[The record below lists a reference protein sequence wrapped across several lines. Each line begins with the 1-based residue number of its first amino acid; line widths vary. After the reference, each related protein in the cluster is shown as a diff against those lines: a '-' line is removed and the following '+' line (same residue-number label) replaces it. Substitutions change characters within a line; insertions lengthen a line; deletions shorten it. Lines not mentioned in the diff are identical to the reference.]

1 MQEKTEI
8 KEIMLFQNIDYK
20 GLEEHLNKLRK
31 DGYKIKD
38 IKKASISLEK
48 AVDANN
54 FEYFCESYPF
64 TKSRKNKF
72 GAFSTHLYDMESE
85 GFEFVCGFKDINIFE
100 NHSASKKAI
109 RDADEKSWK
118 NISNIRF
125 FSISVFISFFMI
137 FLASS
142 VFLFWPNIDKFI
154 NLKQFMFMVFIPLI
168 FLTLSIM
175 YLRRIIFFYSKALR
189 KKFASE
195 KAFKFGRVLMI
206 ILISLLILMALSYV
220 ALDIYNFSVGNITL
234 IKLFSSYFFLI
245 GSALTFLVYKLLI
258 EKVFDKFFPRFL
270 FIAIS
275 LFMVTNLQ
283 TKLLDMPI
291 NNAMDKEIFEVDSN
305 INQHRYYNNNKFMS
319 KNFFIDKYT
328 KNYSYTTDKDDMG
341 ELLTMTSEHYH
352 AKKTHILDYIY
363 KVIKDRNIF
372 NNQGDIEYLSFDN
385 KFDDDFVEAYIASKH
400 HISSLVFRFKD
411 DIYIVDGNF
420 RKTNEEVINE
430 AIEEI
435 IKDRQDK

>member
-1 MQEKTEI
+1 MQEDRRI

-20 GLEEHLNKLRK
+20 GLEEHLNNLRK
-31 DGYKIKD
+31 KGYKIKD

-72 GAFSTHLYDMESE
+72 GAFSTHLYDMESA
-85 GFEFVCGFKDINIFE
+85 GFKFVCGFKDINIFE
-100 NHSASKKAI
+100 NHKASKKAI
-109 RDADEKSWK
+109 NDADESSWK

-142 VFLFWPNIDKFI
+142 IFLFWPNIDKFI

-175 YLRRIIFFYSKALR
+175 YLRRIIYFYSKSLR
-189 KKFASE
+189 KKFNSD
-195 KAFKFGRVLMI
+195 KAFKFGRFLMI
-206 ILISLLILMALSYV
+206 ILITLIILMGLSYV
-220 ALDIYNFSVGNITL
+220 GLDIYNYSVGNITL

-245 GSALTFLVYKLLI
+245 GSVLTFLLYKLLI

-291 NNAMDKEIFEVDSN
+291 NNAMDQEIFEVDSN
-305 INQHRYYNNNKFMS
+305 ISKHSYYNNNKFIS

-328 KNYSYTTDKDDMG
+328 KNYSYTTDKNNIG
-341 ELLTMTSEHYH
+341 EVLTMTSEHYH
-352 AKKTHILDYIY
+352 GKKTQILDYIY

-372 NNQGDIEYLSFDN
+372 NNQGEIEYLNFDE
-385 KFDDDFVEAYIASKH
+385 FDDEYVEAYIASVH
-400 HISSLVFRFKD
+400 HISTLVFRFKD
-411 DIYIVDGNF
+411 DIYLVDGNF
-420 RKTNEEVINE
+420 RKANKKVIDE
-430 AIEEI
+430 AVQSIL
-435 IKDRQDK
+435 KDRENK

>member
-1 MQEKTEI
+1 
-8 KEIMLFQNIDYK
+8 
-20 GLEEHLNKLRK
+20 
-31 DGYKIKD
+31 
-38 IKKASISLEK
+38 
-48 AVDANN
+48 
-54 FEYFCESYPF
+54 
-64 TKSRKNKF
+64 
-72 GAFSTHLYDMESE
+72 
-85 GFEFVCGFKDINIFE
+85 
-100 NHSASKKAI
+100 
-109 RDADEKSWK
+109 
-118 NISNIRF
+118 
-125 FSISVFISFFMI
+125 
-137 FLASS
+137 
-142 VFLFWPNIDKFI
+142 
-154 NLKQFMFMVFIPLI
+154 MFMVFIPLI

-189 KKFASE
+189 KKIASE